1 MSQKLYLDGIYLELF
16 SCKLENNTPREENR
30 EEWKTGQAA
39 QGKAEKQVKSIQC
52 IQRRGNPEARELA
65 IVK

>member
-1 MSQKLYLDGIYLELF
+1 MELF

-39 QGKAEKQVKSIQC
+39 QGKAEKQVKSIQR